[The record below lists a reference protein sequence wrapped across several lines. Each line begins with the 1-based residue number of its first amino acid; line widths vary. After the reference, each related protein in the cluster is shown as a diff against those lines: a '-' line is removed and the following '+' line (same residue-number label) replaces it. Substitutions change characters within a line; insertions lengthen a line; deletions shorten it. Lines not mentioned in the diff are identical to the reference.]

1 MRFNQPLNYVIW
13 SFRSSTLFV
22 LAILHYFTD
31 VGVSFIVCR
40 VRSADKE
47 GHVILLR
54 LNDGHNSLLR
64 VFVGKFYPERISVN
78 MLCPCKTLRFICSLR
93 FSDLVVQAS
102 LNAAPW

>member
-1 MRFNQPLNYVIW
+1 MIH
-13 SFRSSTLFV
+13 SFTN
-22 LAILHYFTD
+22 
-31 VGVSFIVCR
+31 VGLSFIVCR

-64 VFVGKFYPERISVN
+64 VFVGKSSSGIISAN
-78 MLCPCKTLRFICSLR
+78 MLCTCESPQLICSFR
-93 FSDLVVQAS
+93 FSQLLVQAS